1 MSLRFLCSVSVDM
14 LIYDKNVILLLRFL
28 CERIYYFIFMK
39 SSAEIK
45 KIAKE
50 TISLEVDAI
59 SKLQNRIDDDFVNVI
74 NLILNTKGRLIVVG
88 IGKSANIANKMVAT
102 FNSTGQPAIF
112 VHAADAIHGD
122 LGNIQSGDV
131 VICISKSGNT
141 PEIKAL
147 LPFIKNMG
155 NAVIALTGNMDSFL
169 AKESDYTL
177 DVSVEKEACPNNL
190 APTSSTTAQLVM
202 GDALAVSLLAC
213 KDFTDKDFARFH
225 PGGTLGKRLYLKL
238 TDILSS
244 ESNPIVSSESSINEV
259 IIEISKKRLG
269 ATAVVDNDILSGI
282 ITDGDL
288 RRMLRE
294 GKDFADLKAKDIM
307 NISPKT
313 IAVDSLAFDALE
325 IIERNN
331 ISQLVVVDGSKYV
344 GIVHLHEIIK
354 EGVV

>member
-1 MSLRFLCSVSVDM
+1 
-14 LIYDKNVILLLRFL
+14 
-28 CERIYYFIFMK
+28 MK

-74 NLILNTKGRLIVVG
+74 NLILNAKGRLIVVG

-288 RRMLRE
+288 RRMLGE
-294 GKDFADLKAKDIM
+294 GKDFTDLKAKDIM

-325 IIERNN
+325 VMERNN
-331 ISQLVVVDGSKYV
+331 ISQLVVIDGSKYV